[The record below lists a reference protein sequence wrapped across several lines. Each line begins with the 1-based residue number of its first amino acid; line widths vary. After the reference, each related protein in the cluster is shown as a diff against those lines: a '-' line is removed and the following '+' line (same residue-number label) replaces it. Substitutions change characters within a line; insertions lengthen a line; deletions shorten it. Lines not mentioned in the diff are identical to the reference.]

1 MQESD
6 HLIAQFLQTVDL
18 GIKSLLVQ
26 KLRAGL
32 AALGIFIGTS
42 TVIWLVAMG
51 EGVSYR
57 AQQQILEL
65 GAKNV
70 IVRTVEPNSG
80 DEDANSRVKTYGL
93 LRADYRRIVENI
105 PNIRRAIPMRELKFE
120 LRLDDRTADAK
131 LVGCAEEYLELNR
144 LRIARGRWLSPRD
157 RGEKVIVLADETAKR
172 LFPYENPIGRAIW
185 VGSEFYTVIGQT
197 KDRTASAAIGGSLDS
212 RDYNLDAY
220 IPLQTLR
227 QRVGDMVM
235 KRVGGGQGFNFTGE
249 DVELSQITVEVNNIE
264 EVDETAQ
271 IIETLLRK
279 YHEKQDYAVV
289 VPRELLRQAE
299 RTRTMFNV
307 LLVVIA
313 GISLLVGGI
322 GIMNIMLATVTE
334 RTREIGVRRALGAT
348 RSDIIGQFLIET
360 VVLTASGGLAGVL
373 FGLSVG
379 PLFRLIKRVIMVIS
393 PDSLPP
399 IVNSLEPRIA
409 MWSVVLS
416 LGISLGVGVLFGVYP
431 ARKAAYLDP
440 IEALRHE

>member
-1 MQESD
+1 M
-6 HLIAQFLQTVDL
+6 
-18 GIKSLLVQ
+18 VQ

-70 IVRTVEPNSG
+70 IVRTKEPNAGS
-80 DEDANSRVKTYGL
+80 EEEANSRVKTYGL
-93 LRADYRRIVENI
+93 LRADYRRIIENI
-105 PNIRRAIPMRELKFE
+105 PNIYRAIPMRELKFE

-131 LVGCAEEYLELNR
+131 LVGCTEEYLELNR
-144 LRIARGRWLSPRD
+144 LEIARGRWLSPRD
-157 RGEKVIVLADETAKR
+157 RGKKVVVLASQTAKR
-172 LFPYENPIGRAIW
+172 LFPYENPIGRTIW
-185 VGSEFYTVIGQT
+185 VGSEFYTVVGQT
-197 KDRTASAAIGGSLDS
+197 RDRTASAAIGGSLDS

-220 IPLQTLR
+220 IPIKTLR
-227 QRVGDMVM
+227 QRVGDLVM
-235 KRVGGGQGFNFTGE
+235 KRVGGGQGWNFVGE
-249 DVELSQITVEVNNIE
+249 DVELSQITVEVEDIE
-264 EVDETAQ
+264 DVDETAQ
-271 IIETLLRK
+271 IILTLLQK
-279 YHEKQDYAVV
+279 YHEKEDYAVV

-334 RTREIGVRRALGAT
+334 RTREIGIRRALGAK
-348 RSDIIGQFLIET
+348 RSAIIGQFLTET

-379 PLFRLIKRVIMVIS
+379 PIFRFVKQIVMTFS
-393 PDSLPP
+393 PDTLPP
-399 IVNSLEPRIA
+399 IIHELEPRIA
-409 MWSVVLS
+409 LWSVLLS
-416 LGISLGVGVLFGVYP
+416 LGISLGVGIVFGVYP

>member
-1 MQESD
+1 M
-6 HLIAQFLQTVDL
+6 IAQFFQTVDL
-18 GIKSLLVQ
+18 GVKSLLVQ
-26 KLRAGL
+26 KMRAGL

-70 IVRTVEPNSG
+70 IVRTKQPNAGSE
-80 DEDANSRVKTYGL
+80 EDASSRVKTYGL

-120 LRLDDRTADAK
+120 LRLDDRTADTK
-131 LVGCAEEYLELNR
+131 LVGCTEDYLELNR
-144 LRIARGRWLSPRD
+144 LEIARGRWLANRD
-157 RGEKVIVLADETAKR
+157 RGEKVVVLAGETARR
-172 LFPYENPIGRAIW
+172 LFPFENPIGRAIW

-212 RDYNLDAY
+212 RDYNMDAY
-220 IPLQTLR
+220 IPIKTLR
-227 QRVGDMVM
+227 QRVGDLVM
-235 KRVGGGQGFNFTGE
+235 KRVGGGSGFNFVGE
-249 DVELSQITVEVNNIE
+249 DVELSQITVEVNEIE
-264 EVDETAQ
+264 DVDETAQ
-271 IIETLLRK
+271 IIETLLKK
-279 YHEKQDYAVV
+279 YHEEEDYAVV

-334 RTREIGVRRALGAT
+334 RTREIGVRRALGAA
-348 RSDIIGQFLIET
+348 RSDIIGQFLAET

-379 PLFRLIKRVIMVIS
+379 PIFKALKQLVASIS
-393 PDSLPP
+393 PEALPP
-399 IVNSLEPRIA
+399 IVQALEPRIA
-409 MWSVVLS
+409 PWSVVLS

>member
-1 MQESD
+1 M
-6 HLIAQFLQTVDL
+6 IAQFFQTVDL
-18 GIKSLLVQ
+18 GVKSLLVQ
-26 KLRAGL
+26 KMRAGL

-70 IVRTVEPNSG
+70 IVRTKQPNAGSE
-80 DEDANSRVKTYGL
+80 EDASSRVKTYGL
-93 LRADYRRIVENI
+93 LRSDYRRIVENI

-120 LRLDDRTADAK
+120 LRLDDRTADTK
-131 LVGCAEEYLELNR
+131 LVGCTEDYLELNR
-144 LRIARGRWLSPRD
+144 LAIARGRWLANRD
-157 RGEKVIVLADETAKR
+157 RGEKVVVLAAETARR
-172 LFPYENPIGRAIW
+172 LFPFENPIGRAIW

-212 RDYNLDAY
+212 RDYNMDAY
-220 IPLQTLR
+220 IPIKTLR
-227 QRVGDMVM
+227 QRVGDLVM
-235 KRVGGGQGFNFTGE
+235 KRVGGGSGFNFVGE
-249 DVELSQITVEVNNIE
+249 DVELSQITVEVNEIE
-264 EVDETAQ
+264 DVDETAQ
-271 IIETLLRK
+271 IIETLLKK
-279 YHEKQDYAVV
+279 YHEEEDYAVV

-334 RTREIGVRRALGAT
+334 RTREIGVRRALGAA
-348 RSDIIGQFLIET
+348 RSDIIGQFLAET

-379 PLFRLIKRVIMVIS
+379 PIFAALKQLVASIS
-393 PDSLPP
+393 PEALPP
-399 IVNSLEPRIA
+399 IVQSLEPRIA
-409 MWSVVLS
+409 PWSVVLS

>member
-1 MQESD
+1 MS
-6 HLIAQFLQTVDL
+6 A
-18 GIKSLLVQ
+18 
-26 KLRAGL
+26 
-32 AALGIFIGTS
+32 
-42 TVIWLVAMG
+42 
-51 EGVSYR
+51 R

-70 IVRTVEPNSG
+70 IVRTKQPNEGSE
-80 DEDANSRVKTYGL
+80 EDASSRVKTYGL

-120 LRLDDRTADAK
+120 LRLDDRTADTK
-131 LVGCAEEYLELNR
+131 LVGCTEEYLELNR
-144 LRIARGRWLSPRD
+144 LEIARGRWLANRD
-157 RGEKVIVLADETAKR
+157 RGEKVIVLAAETARR

-220 IPLQTLR
+220 IPIKTLR
-227 QRVGDMVM
+227 QRVGDLVM
-235 KRVGGGQGFNFTGE
+235 KRVGGGRGFNFVGE
-249 DVELSQITVEVNNIE
+249 DVELSQITVEVNRIE

-271 IIETLLRK
+271 IIETLLK
-279 YHEKQDYAVV
+279 KFHEEEDYAVV

-334 RTREIGVRRALGAT
+334 RTREIGVRRALGAA
-348 RSDIIGQFLIET
+348 RSDIIGQFLTET

-379 PLFRLIKRVIMVIS
+379 PIFRFIKQAVTAIS
-393 PDSLPP
+393 PDALPP
-399 IVNSLEPRIA
+399 IVHQLEPRIA
-409 MWSVVLS
+409 LWSVLLS

>member
-1 MQESD
+1 M
-6 HLIAQFLQTVDL
+6 IAQFFQTVDL
-18 GIKSLLVQ
+18 GVKSLLVQ
-26 KLRAGL
+26 KMRAGL

-70 IVRTVEPNSG
+70 IVRTKQPNAGSE
-80 DEDANSRVKTYGL
+80 EDASSRVKTYGL
-93 LRADYRRIVENI
+93 LRADFRRIVENI

-120 LRLDDRTADAK
+120 LRLDDRTADTK
-131 LVGCAEEYLELNR
+131 LVGCTEDYLELNR
-144 LRIARGRWLSPRD
+144 LEIARGRWLANRD
-157 RGEKVIVLADETAKR
+157 RGEKVVVLAAETARR
-172 LFPYENPIGRAIW
+172 LFPFENPIGRAIW

-197 KDRTASAAIGGSLDS
+197 KDRSASAAIGGSLDS
-212 RDYNLDAY
+212 RDYNMDAY
-220 IPLQTLR
+220 IPIKTLR
-227 QRVGDMVM
+227 QRVGDLVM
-235 KRVGGGQGFNFTGE
+235 KRVGGGSGFNFVGE
-249 DVELSQITVEVNNIE
+249 DVELSQITVEVNEIE
-264 EVDETAQ
+264 DVDETAQ
-271 IIETLLRK
+271 IIETLLKK
-279 YHEKQDYAVV
+279 YHEEEDYAVV

-334 RTREIGVRRALGAT
+334 RTREIGVRRALGAA
-348 RSDIIGQFLIET
+348 RSDIIGQFLAET

-379 PLFRLIKRVIMVIS
+379 PIFAALKQLVASIS
-393 PDSLPP
+393 PEALPP
-399 IVNSLEPRIA
+399 IVQSLEPRIA
-409 MWSVVLS
+409 PWSVVLS

>member
-1 MQESD
+1 V
-6 HLIAQFLQTVDL
+6 IAQILQTVDL

-26 KLRAGL
+26 KMRAGL

-70 IVRTVEPNSG
+70 IVRTKQPNEGSE
-80 DEDANSRVKTYGL
+80 EDASSRVKTYGL
-93 LRADYRRIVENI
+93 LRADYQRIVENI

-120 LRLDDRTADAK
+120 LRLDDRTADTK
-131 LVGCAEEYLELNR
+131 LVGCTEDYLELNR
-144 LRIARGRWLSPRD
+144 LEIARGRWLANRD
-157 RGEKVIVLADETAKR
+157 RGEKVIVLADETARR
-172 LFPYENPIGRAIW
+172 LFPFENPIGRAIW
-185 VGSEFYTVIGQT
+185 VGSEFYTVVGQT

-220 IPLQTLR
+220 IPIKTLR
-227 QRVGDMVM
+227 QRVGDLVM
-235 KRVGGGQGFNFTGE
+235 KRVGGGRGFNFVGE
-249 DVELSQITVEVNNIE
+249 DVELSQITVEVNRIE

-271 IIETLLRK
+271 IIETLLKK
-279 YHEKQDYAVV
+279 YHDEEDYAVV

-334 RTREIGVRRALGAT
+334 RTREIGVRRALGAA
-348 RSDIIGQFLIET
+348 RSDIIGQFLTET
-360 VVLTASGGLAGVL
+360 VVLTASGGIAGVL

-379 PLFRLIKRVIMVIS
+379 PIFRLIKQGVTAIS
-393 PDSLPP
+393 PDALPP
-399 IVNSLEPRIA
+399 IVHSLEPRIA
-409 MWSVVLS
+409 PWSVILS

>member
-1 MQESD
+1 M
-6 HLIAQFLQTVDL
+6 IAQFFQTVDL
-18 GIKSLLVQ
+18 GVKSLLVQ
-26 KLRAGL
+26 KMRAGL

-70 IVRTVEPNSG
+70 IVRTKQPNAGSE
-80 DEDANSRVKTYGL
+80 EDASSRVKTYGL

-120 LRLDDRTADAK
+120 LRLDDRTADTK
-131 LVGCAEEYLELNR
+131 LVGCTEDYLELNR
-144 LRIARGRWLSPRD
+144 LEIARGRWLANRD
-157 RGEKVIVLADETAKR
+157 RGEKVVVLAAETARR
-172 LFPYENPIGRAIW
+172 LFPFENPIGRAIW

-212 RDYNLDAY
+212 RDYNMDAY
-220 IPLQTLR
+220 IPIKTLR
-227 QRVGDMVM
+227 QRVGDLVM
-235 KRVGGGQGFNFTGE
+235 KRVGGGSGFNFVGE
-249 DVELSQITVEVNNIE
+249 DVELSQITVEVNEIE
-264 EVDETAQ
+264 DVDETAQ
-271 IIETLLRK
+271 IIETLLKK
-279 YHEKQDYAVV
+279 YHEEEDYAVV

-334 RTREIGVRRALGAT
+334 RTREIGVRRALGAA
-348 RSDIIGQFLIET
+348 RSDIIGQFLAET

-379 PLFRLIKRVIMVIS
+379 PIFAAIKQLVASIS
-393 PDSLPP
+393 PEALPP
-399 IVNSLEPRIA
+399 IVQSLEPRIA
-409 MWSVVLS
+409 PWSVVLS